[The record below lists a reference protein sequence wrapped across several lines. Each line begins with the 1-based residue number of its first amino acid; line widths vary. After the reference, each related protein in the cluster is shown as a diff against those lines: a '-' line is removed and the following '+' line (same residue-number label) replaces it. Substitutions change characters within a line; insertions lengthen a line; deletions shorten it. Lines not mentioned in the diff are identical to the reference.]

1 MKTFNELETE
11 LREFSAENPAFK
23 GAGEALMEFLRVHGD
38 VQNAGEEYLAK
49 LGYNLHVELLKL
61 HVER

>member
-1 MKTFNELETE
+1 MKTFNELEAE
-11 LREFSAENPAFK
+11 LREGAAENPAFES
-23 GAGEALMEFLRVHGD
+23 AGEALMEFLRVHGD

-49 LGYNLHVELLKL
+49 LGHDLHVELLKL